1 MNESMIDTLF
11 SRILPPVRNEQSQF
25 AKQQMITFLIYS
37 SAVVIGLVVNLSGM
51 SGPQMGLSLVLNGM
65 FLIATLSFLIAC
77 WIGKIS
83 VRQTFC
89 LLTITTQLFT
99 CIEMILC
106 ALTPT
111 EYNLMLIV
119 GNTVLL
125 MANLMF
131 SLIAYLKNTPLIL
144 GSVSMMTYIA
154 CTVITGD
161 VNLKNFAVLYMVMF
175 LAVIILGNLLIK
187 SIHHLN
193 EENSELKHEE
203 EEILN
208 VLKLDKE
215 QIMAYV
221 KLSKNQRGT
230 QETKVLL
237 DMMDD
242 DTRDNIIRN
251 VMEVVTFME
260 MERNNLTTI
269 FPELSPSEIEICR
282 LIIMG
287 KSLNEV
293 CTILH
298 KSESNITCQ
307 RSNIRKKLGL
317 QSSDNLKKVLQERFN
332 KVKNN

>member
-1 MNESMIDTLF
+1 MIRSLF
-11 SRILPPVRNEQSQF
+11 SRISAIIKNEQSQF
-25 AKQQMITFLIYS
+25 SKQQMITFMLYS
-37 SAVVIGLVVNLSGM
+37 FTLVIGLVVNLSGL
-51 SGPQMGLSLVLNGM
+51 SGPQVRLPLVLNSI
-65 FLIATLSFLIAC
+65 FLVASLSFIIAC
-77 WIGKIS
+77 WLGKVS
-83 VRQTFC
+83 MSHTFC
-89 LLTITTQLFT
+89 LLTVVTQLFT
-99 CIEMILC
+99 CTEMIFC

-131 SLIAYLKNTPLIL
+131 SLIAYLKNIPLIL
-144 GSVSMMTYIA
+144 GGVSMMTYIA

-161 VNLKNFAVLYMVMF
+161 GNLKNFAALYMVMF
-175 LAVIILGNLLIK
+175 LTVIILGNLLIRNLR
-187 SIHHLN
+187 HLN
-193 EENSELKHEE
+193 EENSELKHGE

-208 VLKLDKE
+208 ALKMEKE
-215 QIMAYV
+215 QILAYAR
-221 KLSKNQRGT
+221 LSKNQLGT
-230 QETKVLL
+230 LETKALL
-237 DMMDD
+237 DMMDED
-242 DTRDNIIRN
+242 ARNNIISN
-251 VMEVVTFME
+251 VMEAVAFME
-260 MERNNLTTI
+260 MERNNLASI

-293 CTILH
+293 CDILH

-332 KVKNN
+332 KGKNGL

>member
-1 MNESMIDTLF
+1 MIGALF
-11 SRILPPVRNEQSQF
+11 SRISSKVKNEQSQF
-25 AKQQMITFLIYS
+25 TKQQMITFMLYS
-37 SAVVIGLVVNLSGM
+37 FTLVIGLLVNLSGL
-51 SGPQMGLSLVLNGM
+51 SGPQMRLPLMLNIV
-65 FLIATLSFLIAC
+65 FLIAILSFIVAC
-77 WIGKIS
+77 RLGKIS
-83 VRQTFC
+83 MRHTFC
-89 LLTITTQLFT
+89 LLTSVTQLFT

-131 SLIAYLKNTPLIL
+131 SLIAYLRNIPLIL
-144 GSVSMMTYIA
+144 GGVSMMTYIA

-161 VNLKNFAVLYMVMF
+161 VNLKNFAILYMVMF
-175 LAVIILGNLLIK
+175 MTVIILGNLLIK
-187 SIHHLN
+187 NIHHLN
-193 EENSELKHEE
+193 EENSELKHDE

-208 VLKLDKE
+208 ALNMEKE
-215 QIMAYV
+215 QILAYA
-221 KLSKNQRGT
+221 KLAKNQLGT
-230 QETKVLL
+230 QETKALL

-242 DTRDNIIRN
+242 DARNNIIRN
-251 VMEVVTFME
+251 VMEAVAFME
-260 MERNNLTTI
+260 MERNSLSSI
-269 FPELSPSEIEICR
+269 FSELSPSEIEICR
-282 LIIMG
+282 LVIMG

-293 CTILH
+293 CTILR

-332 KVKNN
+332 KGKNGL

>member
-1 MNESMIDTLF
+1 MNKNMIDTLF
-11 SRILPPVRNEQSQF
+11 SRILSPVRNEQSQF
-25 AKQQMITFLIYS
+25 TKQQMIIFLIYS

-51 SGPQMGLSLVLNGM
+51 SGPQMRLPLVLNGM
-65 FLIATLSFLIAC
+65 FLIVTLSSIIAC
-77 WIGKIS
+77 WLGKIL
-83 VRQTFC
+83 VRHTFC
-89 LLTITTQLFT
+89 LLTIVAQLFT

-111 EYNLMLIV
+111 EYNLQLIV

-154 CTVITGD
+154 CTVITED
-161 VNLKNFAVLYMVMF
+161 DNLKNFAALYMVIF
-175 LAVIILGNLLIK
+175 LAVIILGYLLIK
-187 SIHHLN
+187 NLRNLN
-193 EENSELKHEE
+193 EENSELKHDE

-208 VLKLDKE
+208 VLKLEKD
-215 QIMAYV
+215 QIMAYA
-221 KLSKNQRGT
+221 KLSKINGET
-230 QETKVLL
+230 QETKALF
-237 DMMDD
+237 DTMDD
-242 DTRDNIIRN
+242 YARDKIIRN

-260 MERNNLTTI
+260 MERNSLTSI

-332 KVKNN
+332 KVQNN

>member
-1 MNESMIDTLF
+1 MNKNMMDTLF
-11 SRILPPVRNEQSQF
+11 SRILSSIRNEQSQF
-25 AKQQMITFLIYS
+25 AKQQMIIFLIYS
-37 SAVVIGLVVNLSGM
+37 SAIVIGLVVNLSGM
-51 SGPQMGLSLVLNGM
+51 SGPQMRLSLVLNGI
-65 FLIATLSFLIAC
+65 FLIVTLSSIIAC
-77 WIGKIS
+77 WLGKIL
-83 VRQTFC
+83 VRHTFC
-89 LLTITTQLFT
+89 LLTIVAQLFT

-125 MANLMF
+125 MANLTF
-131 SLIAYLKNTPLIL
+131 SLIAYLKNMPLIL

-161 VNLKNFAVLYMVMF
+161 VNLKNFAVLFMVMF
-175 LAVIILGNLLIK
+175 LAVVILENLLIK
-187 SIHHLN
+187 SLHHLN

-203 EEILN
+203 ELFN

-237 DMMDD
+237 DMMNE

-251 VMEVVTFME
+251 VMEVVTLME

>member
-1 MNESMIDTLF
+1 MNKNMIDILF
-11 SRILPPVRNEQSQF
+11 SRTLSSFRNEQSQF
-25 AKQQMITFLIYS
+25 AKQQMIIFLIYS

-51 SGPQMGLSLVLNGM
+51 SGPQMGLPLILNGI
-65 FLIATLSFLIAC
+65 FLIATLSSIIAC
-77 WIGKIS
+77 CLGKIL
-83 VRQTFC
+83 VRHTFC
-89 LLTITTQLFT
+89 LLTIVAQLFT
-99 CIEMILC
+99 CLEMILC

-119 GNTVLL
+119 GNNTFL
-125 MANLMF
+125 MANIMF

-154 CTVITGD
+154 CTIITGD
-161 VNLKNFAVLYMVMF
+161 DNLKNFAALFMVMF
-175 LAVIILGNLLIK
+175 LVVTIMGHLLIK
-187 SIHHLN
+187 NLRN
-193 EENSELKHEE
+193 LDEENSELKHDEE
-203 EEILN
+203 KILN
-208 VLKLDKE
+208 VLKLEKD
-215 QIMAYV
+215 QIMAYA
-221 KLSKNQRGT
+221 KLSKINGET
-230 QETKVLL
+230 QETKAFF

-242 DTRDNIIRN
+242 NARDNIIRN

-260 MERNNLTTI
+260 MERNSLTSI